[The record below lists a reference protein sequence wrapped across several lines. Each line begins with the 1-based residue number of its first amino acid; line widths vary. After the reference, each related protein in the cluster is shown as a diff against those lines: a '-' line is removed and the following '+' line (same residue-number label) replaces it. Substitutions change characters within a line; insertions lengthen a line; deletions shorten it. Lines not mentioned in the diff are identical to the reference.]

1 MKDTITQRVSRIVAG
16 NVHALVDM
24 AENANPKAMQQQ
36 AIREI
41 ESAITEV
48 RTELGK
54 EKVELHAVTKRIS
67 EAKADHAELL
77 QQIETAVREGR
88 DDLAEA
94 GIAKQMDIEAQRNV
108 LEEAKTLSEADIKK
122 YQGYVDAMLAKK
134 REMEASFAQKE
145 AAAKAEH
152 GSAPVKGAVDRA
164 ESAYN
169 RVMGDAAPIAPQN
182 SKEDAALDELAEL
195 DRKNRIQS
203 RLAALKSTMKRHD

>member
-1 MKDTITQRVSRIVAG
+1 MKDTITQRVSRIIAG

-41 ESAITEV
+41 DNAITEV

-54 EKVELHAVTKRIS
+54 EKVELHAVTKRIA

-77 QQIETAVREGR
+77 QQIETAVREER

-94 GIAKQMDIEAQRNV
+94 GIAKQMDIEAQRGV
-108 LEEAKTLSEADIKK
+108 LEEARTLTEGDIKK
-122 YQGYVDAMLAKK
+122 YQGYVDAMLARK
-134 REMEASFAQKE
+134 REIENTFAQKE
-145 AAAKAEH
+145 AAEKAVH
-152 GSAPVKGAVDRA
+152 GGGTTKRAVDRA

-169 RVMGDAAPIAPQN
+169 RIMGDAEPITPQG
-182 SKEDAALDELAEL
+182 SDDDAALNELAEL
-195 DRKNRIQS
+195 DRKSRIQS
-203 RLAALKSTMKRHD
+203 RLAALKSTVK